1 MGLIDPLRY
10 YEIVTTAAEK
20 IAPGCA
26 AAVRRS
32 FAALRAA
39 SPAEAQ
45 QTLGLCQAP
54 TVSRKIML
62 SLAWAASGNLND
74 DCADRSASLDGM
86 IWSSI

>member
-1 MGLIDPLRY
+1 MGLVEPLRY

-39 SPAEAQ
+39 SPAQAQ
-45 QTLGLCQAP
+45 RTLGLCQAP
-54 TVSRKIML
+54 TVSRKIVL
-62 SLAWAASGNLND
+62 SFGFPRVTST
-74 DCADRSASLDGM
+74 M
-86 IWSSI
+86 ILRTGQRVRME

>member
-1 MGLIDPLRY
+1 MGLVEPLRF

-45 QTLGLCQAP
+45 HTLGLCQAP
-54 TVSRKIML
+54 TESEFG
-62 SLAWAASGNLND
+62 WND
-74 DCADRSASLDGM
+74 LQFYITQYFATMAMCAPSTNSSAG
-86 IWSSI
+86 IP